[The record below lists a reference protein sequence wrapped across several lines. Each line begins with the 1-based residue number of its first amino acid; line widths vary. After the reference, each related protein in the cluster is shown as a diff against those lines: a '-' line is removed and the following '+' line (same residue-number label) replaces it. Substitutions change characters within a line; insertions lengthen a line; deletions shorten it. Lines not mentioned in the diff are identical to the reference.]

1 MSIKINRAKP
11 QDAQT
16 ERYLITAMIVSE
28 NVCRNLYPIYDQ
40 GYFQTKLTK
49 EISRW
54 CMDFYRDYE
63 TAIGQEIEALFNRKS
78 KAGRINPDLEEE
90 IEKFLS
96 DLSNEYSQWQHF
108 NESYYI
114 EMGKSYFKKRSFILL
129 SDKIKEAAEEE
140 DLEEAENAYSNFVEV
155 KYELSN
161 ARDVTDP
168 ASVPYMQRDAESKPR
183 YLFELPGALGK
194 VVTPIHRKSLV
205 GVLGPE
211 KSGKTYNMMIFAV
224 AAARQGLNVAMIETG
239 DLSREDLD
247 TRFNSCWTK
256 KVSYE
261 RDVGYHFVPKMDCIY
276 NQLNECPHAKAKE
289 LVAAKDTNDSNKI
302 KFNVDI
308 SDPEIIQSHDVC
320 IDCWKDREKRNIFR
334 GSIWWK
340 YEHIDQ
346 WTWGEV
352 TQKLNRFRKWHKGSI
367 VTEAFPMYQ
376 AKASDIHDWCMDKW
390 KQESR
395 TFDVVIVDY
404 PDILLPERNVDFRHQ
419 ENEKWM
425 ILRQISQK
433 FDCAVIAPTQADA
446 KSYNKDTIKTE
457 NFSEDKRKFGHVTH
471 FLGLNKTEQ
480 EDRLG
485 CCRMDRLMLR
495 SESAAIVSQ
504 ATVLQH
510 LAVDNPYIASFFG
523 RVPAINK

>member
-1 MSIKINRAKP
+1 
-11 QDAQT
+11 
-16 ERYLITAMIVSE
+16 
-28 NVCRNLYPIYDQ
+28 
-40 GYFQTKLTK
+40 
-49 EISRW
+49 
-54 CMDFYRDYE
+54 MDFYKDYE

-78 KAGRINPDLEEE
+78 KAGKINPDLEEE
-90 IEKFLS
+90 IEKFLG

-114 EMGKSYFKKRSFILL
+114 EMGKSYFKKRSFIML
-129 SDKIKEAAEEE
+129 SDKLKEAAEEE
-140 DLEEAENAYSNFVEV
+140 DLEEAENTYSNFVGV
-155 KYELSN
+155 KQELSN

-168 ASVPYMQRDAESKPR
+168 ASVPYMRMDAESKPR

-194 VVTPIHRKSLV
+194 VVTPIHRKALV

-211 KSGKTYNMMIFAV
+211 KSGKTYNMMIFAKI
-224 AAARQGLNVAMIETG
+224 AARNGLNVAMIETG

-247 TRFNSCWTK
+247 NRFNSCWTN

-261 RDVGYHFVPKMDCIY
+261 RDVDFHFVPKMDCIY
-276 NQLNECPHAKAKE
+276 NQLNECPHARAKE
-289 LVAAKDTNDSNKI
+289 LVTAKDTNDSNKI

-320 IDCWKDREKRNIFR
+320 IDCWKDREKRNSFR
-334 GSIWWK
+334 GSVWWDYK
-340 YEHIDQ
+340 HIDQ

-352 TQKLNRFRKWHKGSI
+352 SQKLNRFRKWNRGSI
-367 VTEAFPMYQ
+367 LTEAFPMYQ
-376 AKASDIHDWCMDKW
+376 AKASDIRDWCMDKW
-390 KQESR
+390 KQESL

-485 CCRMDRLMLR
+485 CSRMDRLMLR
-495 SESAAIVSQ
+495 SDSAAIVSQ
-504 ATVLQH
+504 ATVLQN

-523 RVPAINK
+523 RVPLIDK